1 MTFKKINHAFI
12 MAAGR
17 GTRLRPLTKKIPK
30 GLIKFKQT
38 SLIANGI
45 KKLKKY
51 IDFIHISVGYKGPIL
66 AKHLIEEKVSSII
79 NTDKKGNSWWIF
91 NSIFKSFDS
100 PLYVLTCDN
109 VTNIDFKKIEK
120 DYYKKGQPICMIIPT
135 KPIKGLAGDYI
146 FRKKN
151 IIEIDKQHFD
161 KIEIGLKE
169 VYKSGTG
176 KFLNVPGI
184 EICGKSGT
192 AENFTRLEGK
202 KTQLTDHSIFVAYA
216 PKENP
221 KIAIAVLVENGYYGS
236 TWAGRITSLMIEKY
250 LKGYVTLKKTE
261 ELVINKSLEN
271 EYLKPFSG
279 KPFSI
284 NKL

>member
-1 MTFKKINHAFI
+1 MSSKKINHAFI

-17 GTRLRPLTKKIPK
+17 GSRLRPLTKKIPK

-91 NSIFKSFDS
+91 NSILKSFDS

-151 IIEIDKQHFD
+151 IIQGLSRKVKSDIYCTGIQVLNPKKIND
-161 KIEIGLKE
+161 KIKSTDDFNILWKRLIKIKQLY
-169 VYKSGTG
+169 VSDVMPKKWYTVDNVDNYK
-176 KFLNVPGI
+176 N
-184 EICGKSGT
+184 
-192 AENFTRLEGK
+192 
-202 KTQLTDHSIFVAYA
+202 
-216 PKENP
+216 
-221 KIAIAVLVENGYYGS
+221 
-236 TWAGRITSLMIEKY
+236 
-250 LKGYVTLKKTE
+250 LKK
-261 ELVINKSLEN
+261 IFK
-271 EYLKPFSG
+271 
-279 KPFSI
+279 
-284 NKL
+284 

>member
-1 MTFKKINHAFI
+1 MSSKKINHAFI

-45 KKLKKY
+45 KKLKKF

-151 IIEIDKQHFD
+151 IIQGLSRKVKSDIYCTGIQVLNPKKIND
-161 KIEIGLKE
+161 KIKSTDDFNILWKRLIKIKQLY
-169 VYKSGTG
+169 VSDVMPKKWYTVDNVANYK
-176 KFLNVPGI
+176 K
-184 EICGKSGT
+184 
-192 AENFTRLEGK
+192 
-202 KTQLTDHSIFVAYA
+202 
-216 PKENP
+216 
-221 KIAIAVLVENGYYGS
+221 
-236 TWAGRITSLMIEKY
+236 
-250 LKGYVTLKKTE
+250 LKK
-261 ELVINKSLEN
+261 IFK
-271 EYLKPFSG
+271 
-279 KPFSI
+279 
-284 NKL
+284 

>member
-1 MTFKKINHAFI
+1 MSSKKINHAFI

-45 KKLKKY
+45 KKLKKF

-151 IIEIDKQHFD
+151 IIQGLSRKVKSDIYCTGIQVLNPKKIND
-161 KIEIGLKE
+161 KIKSTNDFNIIWKRLIKIKQLY
-169 VYKSGTG
+169 VSDVMPKKWYTVDNVDNYK
-176 KFLNVPGI
+176 K
-184 EICGKSGT
+184 
-192 AENFTRLEGK
+192 
-202 KTQLTDHSIFVAYA
+202 
-216 PKENP
+216 
-221 KIAIAVLVENGYYGS
+221 
-236 TWAGRITSLMIEKY
+236 
-250 LKGYVTLKKTE
+250 LKK
-261 ELVINKSLEN
+261 IFK
-271 EYLKPFSG
+271 
-279 KPFSI
+279 
-284 NKL
+284 

>member
-1 MTFKKINHAFI
+1 MSSKKINHAFI

-30 GLIKFKQT
+30 GLIKFTQT
-38 SLIANGI
+38 ALIANGI

-151 IIEIDKQHFD
+151 IIQGLSRKVKSDIYCTGIQVLNPKKIND
-161 KIEIGLKE
+161 KIKSTDDFNILWKRLIKIKQLY
-169 VYKSGTG
+169 VSDVMPKKWYTVDNLDNYK
-176 KFLNVPGI
+176 K
-184 EICGKSGT
+184 
-192 AENFTRLEGK
+192 
-202 KTQLTDHSIFVAYA
+202 
-216 PKENP
+216 
-221 KIAIAVLVENGYYGS
+221 
-236 TWAGRITSLMIEKY
+236 
-250 LKGYVTLKKTE
+250 LKK
-261 ELVINKSLEN
+261 IFK
-271 EYLKPFSG
+271 
-279 KPFSI
+279 
-284 NKL
+284 

>member
-1 MTFKKINHAFI
+1 MSSKKINHAFI

-45 KKLKKY
+45 KKLKKF

-151 IIEIDKQHFD
+151 IIQGLSRKVKSDIYCTGIQVLNPKKIND
-161 KIEIGLKE
+161 KI
-169 VYKSGTG
+169 KSTDDFSILW
-176 KFLNVPGI
+176 K
-184 EICGKSGT
+184 
-192 AENFTRLEGK
+192 RLIKIKQLYVSDVMPK
-202 KTQLTDHSIFVAYA
+202 KWYTVD
-216 PKENP
+216 N
-221 KIAIAVLVENGYYGS
+221 VENY
-236 TWAGRITSLMIEKY
+236 K
-250 LKGYVTLKKTE
+250 KLKK
-261 ELVINKSLEN
+261 IFK
-271 EYLKPFSG
+271 
-279 KPFSI
+279 
-284 NKL
+284 

>member
-1 MTFKKINHAFI
+1 MSSKKINHAFI

-30 GLIKFKQT
+30 GLIKFRQT

-45 KKLKKY
+45 KKLKKF

-151 IIEIDKQHFD
+151 IIQGLSRKVKSDIYCTGIQVLNPKKIND
-161 KIEIGLKE
+161 KIKSTNDFNILWKRLIKIKQLY
-169 VYKSGTG
+169 VSDVMPKKWYTVDNVDNYK
-176 KFLNVPGI
+176 K
-184 EICGKSGT
+184 
-192 AENFTRLEGK
+192 
-202 KTQLTDHSIFVAYA
+202 
-216 PKENP
+216 
-221 KIAIAVLVENGYYGS
+221 
-236 TWAGRITSLMIEKY
+236 
-250 LKGYVTLKKTE
+250 LKK
-261 ELVINKSLEN
+261 IFK
-271 EYLKPFSG
+271 
-279 KPFSI
+279 
-284 NKL
+284 

>member
-1 MTFKKINHAFI
+1 MNSKKINHAFI

-30 GLIKFKQT
+30 GLIKFQQT

-66 AKHLIEEKVSSII
+66 ANHLIEEKVSSII

-151 IIEIDKQHFD
+151 IIQGLSRKVKSDIYCTGIQVLNPKKIND
-161 KIEIGLKE
+161 KIKSTDDFNILWKRLIKIKQLY
-169 VYKSGTG
+169 VSDVMPKKWYTVDNVDNYK
-176 KFLNVPGI
+176 K
-184 EICGKSGT
+184 
-192 AENFTRLEGK
+192 
-202 KTQLTDHSIFVAYA
+202 
-216 PKENP
+216 
-221 KIAIAVLVENGYYGS
+221 
-236 TWAGRITSLMIEKY
+236 
-250 LKGYVTLKKTE
+250 LKK
-261 ELVINKSLEN
+261 IFK
-271 EYLKPFSG
+271 
-279 KPFSI
+279 
-284 NKL
+284 

>member
-1 MTFKKINHAFI
+1 MSSKKINHAFI

-45 KKLKKY
+45 KKLKKF

-146 FRKKN
+146 FKKKN
-151 IIEIDKQHFD
+151 IIQ
-161 KIEIGLKE
+161 GLSRK
-169 VYKSGTG
+169 VKSD
-176 KFLNVPGI
+176 I
-184 EICGKSGT
+184 YC
-192 AENFTRLEGK
+192 R
-202 KTQLTDHSIFVAYA
+202 
-216 PKENP
+216 
-221 KIAIAVLVENGYYGS
+221 
-236 TWAGRITSLMIEKY
+236 
-250 LKGYVTLKKTE
+250 
-261 ELVINKSLEN
+261 
-271 EYLKPFSG
+271 
-279 KPFSI
+279 
-284 NKL
+284 

>member
-1 MTFKKINHAFI
+1 MNSKKINHAFI

-120 DYYKKGQPICMIIPT
+120 DYYKKGQPMCMIIPT

-146 FRKKN
+146 YRKKN
-151 IIEIDKQHFD
+151 IIQGLSRKVKSDIYCTGIQVLNPKKIND
-161 KIEIGLKE
+161 KIKSTDDFNILWKRLIKIKQLYVSDVMPKKWYTVDNVDNYKKLK
-169 VYKSGTG
+169 
-176 KFLNVPGI
+176 I
-184 EICGKSGT
+184 
-192 AENFTRLEGK
+192 
-202 KTQLTDHSIFVAYA
+202 IF
-216 PKENP
+216 K
-221 KIAIAVLVENGYYGS
+221 
-236 TWAGRITSLMIEKY
+236 
-250 LKGYVTLKKTE
+250 
-261 ELVINKSLEN
+261 
-271 EYLKPFSG
+271 
-279 KPFSI
+279 
-284 NKL
+284 

>member
-1 MTFKKINHAFI
+1 MSSKKINHAFI

-30 GLIKFKQT
+30 GLIKFKQS

-151 IIEIDKQHFD
+151 IIQGLSRKVKSDIYCTGIQVLNPKKIND
-161 KIEIGLKE
+161 KIKSTDDFNILWKRLIKIKQLY
-169 VYKSGTG
+169 VSDVMPKKWYTVDNVDNYK
-176 KFLNVPGI
+176 N
-184 EICGKSGT
+184 
-192 AENFTRLEGK
+192 
-202 KTQLTDHSIFVAYA
+202 
-216 PKENP
+216 
-221 KIAIAVLVENGYYGS
+221 
-236 TWAGRITSLMIEKY
+236 
-250 LKGYVTLKKTE
+250 LKK
-261 ELVINKSLEN
+261 IFK
-271 EYLKPFSG
+271 
-279 KPFSI
+279 
-284 NKL
+284 

>member
-1 MTFKKINHAFI
+1 MSSKKINHAFI

-91 NSIFKSFDS
+91 NSILKSFDS

-151 IIEIDKQHFD
+151 IIQGLSRKVKSDIYCTGIQVLNPKKIND
-161 KIEIGLKE
+161 KIKSTDDFNILWKRLIKIKQLY
-169 VYKSGTG
+169 VSDVMPKKWYTVDNVDNYK
-176 KFLNVPGI
+176 N
-184 EICGKSGT
+184 
-192 AENFTRLEGK
+192 
-202 KTQLTDHSIFVAYA
+202 
-216 PKENP
+216 
-221 KIAIAVLVENGYYGS
+221 
-236 TWAGRITSLMIEKY
+236 
-250 LKGYVTLKKTE
+250 LKK
-261 ELVINKSLEN
+261 IFK
-271 EYLKPFSG
+271 
-279 KPFSI
+279 
-284 NKL
+284 

>member
-1 MTFKKINHAFI
+1 MSSNKINHAFI

-30 GLIKFKQT
+30 GLIKFRQT

-45 KKLKKY
+45 KKLKKF

-120 DYYKKGQPICMIIPT
+120 DYYKKGQPMCMIIPT

-151 IIEIDKQHFD
+151 IIQGLSRKVKSDIYCTGIQVLNPKKIND
-161 KIEIGLKE
+161 KIKSTDDFNILWKRLIKIKQLY
-169 VYKSGTG
+169 VSDVMPKKWYTVDNVDNYK
-176 KFLNVPGI
+176 K
-184 EICGKSGT
+184 
-192 AENFTRLEGK
+192 
-202 KTQLTDHSIFVAYA
+202 
-216 PKENP
+216 
-221 KIAIAVLVENGYYGS
+221 
-236 TWAGRITSLMIEKY
+236 
-250 LKGYVTLKKTE
+250 LKK
-261 ELVINKSLEN
+261 IFK
-271 EYLKPFSG
+271 
-279 KPFSI
+279 
-284 NKL
+284 